1 MVWVTG
7 WRFNKIFRDC
17 LKTEGRTFCYERK
30 RASRSKTEKRFNTIR
45 KVQERNGERGEDKR
59 NENGDEEKGFWI

>member
-7 WRFNKIFRDC
+7 WKFNKICRVC
-17 LKTEGRTFCYERK
+17 LKTEGGTFCYERK
-30 RASRSKTEKRFNTIR
+30 RASRSKTEKRSNTIR
-45 KVQERNGERGEDKR
+45 KVQEKNGGRGEDKR